1 MKTENMLDSTA
12 ILKECIYKTTKSSG
26 AGGQHVNKV
35 ETKVILI
42 FNIKDSKVLSTKQ
55 KEILLSKLRNKID
68 KTGSI
73 SVSSQKH
80 RSQLKNKKAAKTKL
94 LNLLEK
100 ALKTNKV
107 RIPVKVSEK
116 LIEKRLRDKRIKS
129 DIKKFRQK
137 HNIRFEK

>member
-1 MKTENMLDSTA
+1 MLDSSA

-42 FNIKDSKVLSTKQ
+42 FNIKNSKVLNTKQ
-55 KEILLSKLRNKID
+55 KEILLSRLKNKID

-73 SVSSQKH
+73 KISSQKY
-80 RSQLKNKKAAKTKL
+80 RSQLKNKKAAGNKL

-100 ALKTNKV
+100 ALKVNKT
-107 RIPVKVSEK
+107 RIPVKVSKEM
-116 LIEKRLRDKRIKS
+116 IERRLRDKKIKS
-129 DIKKFRQK
+129 DLKKFRQK